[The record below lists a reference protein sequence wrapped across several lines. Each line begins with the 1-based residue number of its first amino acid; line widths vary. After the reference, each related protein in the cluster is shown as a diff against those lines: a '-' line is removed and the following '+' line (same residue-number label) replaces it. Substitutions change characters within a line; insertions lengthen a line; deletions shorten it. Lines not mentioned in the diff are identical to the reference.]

1 MKNKI
6 LLLLLLI
13 SLPVFSQSISE
24 NNQKLKSQV
33 QELRE
38 LNAQR
43 ELIINEQ
50 ASKIEGLD
58 KKIYE
63 YDQAFKEK
71 LDEIDN
77 QSETIFKQDL
87 KIKSQNKKL
96 IIFTIFF
103 IIMILIKAV
112 VMFLKWKYGIKLP
125 YIINCIL

>member
-6 LLLLLLI
+6 LLLLLLV
-13 SLPVFSQSISE
+13 SMPVFSQTISE
-24 NNQKLKSQV
+24 NNQKLKTQV

-50 ASKIEGLD
+50 ASEIEGLD

-71 LDEIDN
+71 LDEIDK

-112 VMFLKWKYGIKLP
+112 IMFLKWKYGIKLP

>member
-13 SLPVFSQSISE
+13 SLPAFSQSISE
-24 NNQKLKSQV
+24 NNQKLKSQI

-43 ELIINEQ
+43 ELIIKEQ
-50 ASKIEGLD
+50 VSEIEGLD

-71 LDEIDN
+71 LDEIDK

-103 IIMILIKAV
+103 IIMILIKIV
-112 VMFLKWKYGIKLP
+112 IMFLKWKYGIKLP

>member
-13 SLPVFSQSISE
+13 SLPAFSQSISE
-24 NNQKLKSQV
+24 NNQKLKSQI

-50 ASKIEGLD
+50 ASEIEGLD

-71 LDEIDN
+71 LDEIDK

-112 VMFLKWKYGIKLP
+112 IMFLKWKYGIKLP

>member
-6 LLLLLLI
+6 LLLLLLV
-13 SLPVFSQSISE
+13 SMPVFPQTISE
-24 NNQKLKSQV
+24 NNQKLKSQL

-50 ASKIEGLD
+50 ASEIEGLD

-71 LDEIDN
+71 LDEIDK

-103 IIMILIKAV
+103 IIMILIKV
-112 VMFLKWKYGIKLP
+112 VIMFLKWKYGIKLP

>member
-13 SLPVFSQSISE
+13 SLPAFSQSISE
-24 NNQKLKSQV
+24 NNQKLKSQI

-38 LNAQR
+38 LNTQR
-43 ELIINEQ
+43 ELIIKEQ
-50 ASKIEGLD
+50 ASEIEGLD
-58 KKIYE
+58 KKVYE

-71 LDEIDN
+71 LDEIDK

-103 IIMILIKAV
+103 IIMILIKIV
-112 VMFLKWKYGIKLP
+112 IMFLKWKYGIKLP

>member
-13 SLPVFSQSISE
+13 SLPVFSQTISE

-43 ELIINEQ
+43 ELIIKEQ
-50 ASKIEGLD
+50 ASEIEGLD

-71 LDEIDN
+71 LDEIDK

-103 IIMILIKAV
+103 IIMFLIKIV
-112 VMFLKWKYGIKLP
+112 IMFLKWKYGIKLP